1 MEIDLFYFTLLLF
14 YSLLFYFIVF
24 FIFELYFHTVIFL
37 SILSYFSLAVLLYFL
52 TSLPHC
58 SCSCSNSGQYV
69 ILDIE
74 FSLEACESA
83 QIKLKEMGYLS
94 IFSLLKHENKLSVM
108 HCNVQ
113 RNEQAGDTTVIRS
126 KEELFFQVSYIF
138 HILHL
143 IFIFHRIFL
152 REDFY

>member
-1 MEIDLFYFTLLLF
+1 MLLHFLLLSHLIISQRLLPNL
-14 YSLLFYFIVF
+14 SLISSPSTFPSF
-24 FIFELYFHTVIFL
+24 FFP
-37 SILSYFSLAVLLYFL
+37 SW
-52 TSLPHC
+52 
-58 SCSCSNSGQYV
+58 SGQYV
-69 ILDIE
+69 ILDVE
-74 FSLEACESA
+74 FSLEACDIA

-138 HILHL
+138 HILYL
-143 IFIFHRIFL
+143 FFIFIWWFFVKIFTDL
-152 REDFY
+152 

>member
-1 MEIDLFYFTLLLF
+1 MIID
-14 YSLLFYFIVF
+14 V
-24 FIFELYFHTVIFL
+24 
-37 SILSYFSLAVLLYFL
+37 
-52 TSLPHC
+52 
-58 SCSCSNSGQYV
+58 
-69 ILDIE
+69 E
-74 FSLEACESA
+74 FSLEACDIA

-138 HILHL
+138 HILYL
-143 IFIFHRIFL
+143 IFIFHLMTFC
-152 REDFY
+152 ENFY

>member
-14 YSLLFYFIVF
+14 YSLLFYFILF
-24 FIFELYFHTVIFL
+24 FIFELYFHTVFSL
-37 SILSYFSLAVLLYFL
+37 SILYYFSLSVLLYFL
-52 TSLPHC
+52 TSLSYFSC

-126 KEELFFQVSYIF
+126 KEELFFQV
-138 HILHL
+138 
-143 IFIFHRIFL
+143 
-152 REDFY
+152 